1 MSALRL
7 PRAQAATALGAVALL
22 LAVSAWAA
30 APFTPATLAG
40 TWKGSWKNETFG
52 STGPALFSA
61 KAVGTKMVVS
71 MDLGGNVFG
80 CTDPPA
86 RTATIGKGTGANGW
100 NAKGFAFSSK
110 SPTLG
115 TTKVVYVHAT
125 KSIVASGVNP
135 SCANGLQWKLT
146 GTFSGKS
153 FADTVAITLPDGGH
167 ATSRISLT
175 RS

>member
-1 MSALRL
+1 MRKL
-7 PRAQAATALGAVALL
+7 AAALGAVALL

-30 APFTPATLAG
+30 APFTPAALAG

-100 NAKGFAFSSK
+100 NARGFAFSSK

-115 TTKVVYVHAT
+115 TTKIVYVHAR
-125 KSIVASGVNP
+125 KSIVASGLNP

-153 FADTVAITLPDGGH
+153 FAGTVAIRLPDGGH
-167 ATSRISLT
+167 ATSKISLT